1 MGVHLPALV
10 PLGRPA
16 LRDRRQGRLRQGSET
31 LRSGTGRPVNSTTQ
45 EAATRVPGE
54 EVTFH
59 SGGCAT
65 AFGNRPSAPAEQI
78 LQMRNIGPLATSRQ
92 LAIVIGARAD
102 IWKRA

>member
-1 MGVHLPALV
+1 
-10 PLGRPA
+10 
-16 LRDRRQGRLRQGSET
+16 
-31 LRSGTGRPVNSTTQ
+31 VNSTTQ

-102 IWKRA
+102 IWKRALLPGYGL